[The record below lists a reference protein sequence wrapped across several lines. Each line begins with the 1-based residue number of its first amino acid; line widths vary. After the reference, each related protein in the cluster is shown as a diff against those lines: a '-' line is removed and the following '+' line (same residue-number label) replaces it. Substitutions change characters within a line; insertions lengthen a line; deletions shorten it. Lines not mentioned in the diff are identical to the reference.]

1 MSPTIINKLHKKTE
15 SLVDRTFN
23 PISEK
28 ISNLETEVDKIYD
41 KNKITEIQMFIR
53 KEVYPLPP
61 YNFTHK
67 LINFIND
74 ELKKEK
80 IDESNIIVKSFNQL
94 LKEITDQDIN
104 KYLRIIK
111 IDDLLMHLVEHTD
124 NEIFYRP
131 LITPTMF
138 IDNEI
143 WFKDEMIKGITIVD
157 LEFYNEFILKFEESI
172 KIKIEP
178 MKENYFIFFFMI
190 NKINY
195 DISYDFFTL
204 EYDMANTNKELKQYL
219 RNVICNVLDMI
230 YAMDDKLN
238 ITIIETAEEQNIKRI
253 KRDQIPIPTKIFIK
267 PKDEF
272 KQYVYKFVKDMEDG
286 IRKIGHKFLVRGHWR
301 HFRAERYKQET
312 RETPV
317 WIKPF
322 WKGEGIMIAKEY
334 MITK

>member
-1 MSPTIINKLHKKTE
+1 MTSTHKSTHKKAE
-15 SLVDRTFN
+15 NLVDKAFN
-23 PISEK
+23 PISVK
-28 ISNLETEVDKIYD
+28 ISNLETEVDKTYD
-41 KNKITEIQMFIR
+41 KNKITKIQMFIR

-80 IDESNIIVKSFNQL
+80 MNESNIIVKSFNQL

-143 WFKDEMIKGITIVD
+143 WYKNEMIKGITIVD
-157 LEFYNEFILKFEESI
+157 LEFYNEFILKFEETI

-178 MKENYFIFFFMI
+178 MKENYFIFFFMV

-195 DISYDFFTL
+195 NISYDFFTL

-219 RNVICNVLDMI
+219 RNVVCNILDMI

-238 ITIIETAEEQNIKRI
+238 VTMIETTKEQNIKRI
-253 KRDQIPIPTKIFIK
+253 KRDQIPISTKIFIK

-301 HFRAERYKQET
+301 HFRSERYKIET
-312 RETPV
+312 RLNPT

-322 WKGEGIMIAKEY
+322 WKGEGIPIAKEY